1 MIIPRQFK
9 RSFQRQFQIMF
20 DNWDDFDG
28 FASEVSNGF
37 PAMVAREQ
45 AKRRD
50 IYPGERRGEE
60 RSLMR

>member
-1 MIIPRQFK
+1 
-9 RSFQRQFQIMF
+9 
-20 DNWDDFDG
+20 
-28 FASEVSNGF
+28 
-37 PAMVAREQ
+37 MVAREQ

>member
-1 MIIPRQFK
+1 
-9 RSFQRQFQIMF
+9 
-20 DNWDDFDG
+20 
-28 FASEVSNGF
+28 VSNGF